1 METKYSTVTLLLGVA
16 RVGPETDD
24 GRDDLGRDPRE
35 FWREDR
41 CEFRA
46 MRLLVGHVAAGR
58 GDGVH
63 VVDGGGVKLTS
74 TRSTRSIWLHPLRSI
89 QTRSG
94 EPARKSCQRICN

>member
-1 METKYSTVTLLLGVA
+1 
-16 RVGPETDD
+16 
-24 GRDDLGRDPRE
+24 
-35 FWREDR
+35 
-41 CEFRA
+41 

-89 QTRSG
+89 QTRERRASPQELPKDMQLMAKIAMAIKIEFHRPACG
-94 EPARKSCQRICN
+94 EGSSFHVERR